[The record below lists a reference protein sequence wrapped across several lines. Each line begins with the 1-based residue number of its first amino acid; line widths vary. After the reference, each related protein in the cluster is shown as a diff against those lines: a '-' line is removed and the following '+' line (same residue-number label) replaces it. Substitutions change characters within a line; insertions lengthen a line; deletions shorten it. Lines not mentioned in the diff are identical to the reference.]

1 MSVRSARV
9 GPVLAI
15 LCPGQGSQSAA
26 FLSPWLTSYDV
37 QPRLAQL
44 SEAAGFDLVQAGT
57 DPAFDVVDTAVAQPL
72 LVAAGIVTAELLG
85 ELAPDAVVVGHSV
98 GELTAAVVSGAVS
111 ATDAVRLAALRGLA
125 MKRACGAVDGGM
137 AALLGGEAAEVQE
150 AIDRAGCVAA
160 NVNGAGQVVAAGTR
174 DALDRLAAAPPAG
187 ARLRRACRRR
197 ARPPPAVGAGG
208 G

>member
-44 SEAAGFDLVQAGT
+44 SDAAGFDLVEAGT

-85 ELAPDAVVVGHSV
+85 ELPSDVVVVGHSV
-98 GELTAAVVSGAVS
+98 GELTAAAVSGAVS
-111 ATDAVRLAALRGLA
+111 ATDAVRLAAIRGAA
-125 MKRACGAVDGGM
+125 MKRACADVDGGM
-137 AALLGGEAAEVQE
+137 AAFLGGDPDEVQD
-150 AIDRAGCVAA
+150 AIDRSGCVAA

-174 DALDRLAAAPPAG
+174 DALDRLAAAPPQGGRLGG
-187 ARLRRACRRR
+187 ARR
-197 ARPPPAVGAGG
+197 VGACPPT
-208 G
+208 